1 MIMIVTEEHLEK
13 IAESHYPD
21 HSRDSYL
28 MKLMNKQ
35 FRKAFVAGA
44 KYAFKVADANN
55 S

>member
-13 IAESHYPD
+13 IAKSYYPD
-21 HSRDSYL
+21 NSRDSYL

-35 FRKAFVAGA
+35 FRKAFIAGA
-44 KYAFKVADANN
+44 NYAFKVANANN